1 MTSQGEESG
10 QRNGQKLD
18 DIVRDADEYYTYL
31 KRKHIHETRL
41 DVVVVCLVVL
51 FASFAAIGFSAFALY
66 GIIIYYV
73 SVAFSIAVVIGD
85 SPALITF
92 LIIRQRYFLVAELV

>member
-1 MTSQGEESG
+1 MTSQAEESG

-41 DVVVVCLVVL
+41 DVVVVGLVVW
-51 FASFAAIGFSAFALY
+51 FASFAAIGFSAFALHGNY
-66 GIIIYYV
+66 ERNANLTSTNKQIVDKY
-73 SVAFSIAVVIGD
+73 S
-85 SPALITF
+85 
-92 LIIRQRYFLVAELV
+92 